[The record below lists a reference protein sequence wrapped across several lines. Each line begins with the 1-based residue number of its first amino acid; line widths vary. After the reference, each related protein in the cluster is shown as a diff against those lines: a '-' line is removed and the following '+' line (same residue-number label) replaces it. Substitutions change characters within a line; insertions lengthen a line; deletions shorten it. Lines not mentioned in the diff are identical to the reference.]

1 MCPARADEAPEL
13 AQLPEYTPLV
23 IIGAGPAG
31 LALSRRLKMMGQDHV
46 VVDQRHA
53 AASWTSMDGS
63 LRLVSPWWTN
73 VLDIAGLFR
82 HWPFATVS
90 APDYAAYLN
99 GYKARHRI
107 QVFDG
112 CAVQRVTRRDNDCY
126 DVITSRG
133 TLSTRSIVCAT
144 GYFWSPRD
152 PMPPFEN
159 DGSVPTLHTANYAG
173 PDALKSLVGDRPIL
187 IVGKRI
193 SAGQMMVD
201 LHDAGFTICVSCR
214 GTIQFRR
221 DGIYG
226 RLKDFAYYFYEEL
239 LLRARPEMHSE
250 SFPVMDGGHS
260 RHLVESGRVSIYPP
274 IERIHNGEIKFQD
287 GNTLRAGLVINATGY
302 RPTLQQFDSLIRTR
316 ADDGLPV
323 CSGWESVDAKR
334 LYFLGM
340 DNRPNYR
347 SRTLRGIRSDA
358 IGLASLLGKSGN

>member
-1 MCPARADEAPEL
+1 MRPALADEAPVL
-13 AQLPEYTPLV
+13 AQLPEFTPVV

-31 LALSRRLKMMGQDHV
+31 LALSHRLKMMGQDHI

-53 AASWTSMDGS
+53 AASWTSMDRS

-73 VLDIAGLFR
+73 VLDIAGLFQ
-82 HWPFATVS
+82 HWPLATVS

-99 GYKARHRI
+99 DYKVRHRI

-112 CAVQRVTRRDNDCY
+112 CTVQHVARHDNASYRVVTSQGT
-126 DVITSRG
+126 VIT
-133 TLSTRSIVCAT
+133 TCVVCAT

-152 PMPPFEN
+152 PDPPFEN
-159 DGSVPTLHTANYAG
+159 DGSVPTLHTANYTG
-173 PDALKSLVGDRPIL
+173 PDAVRSLAGDRPIVV
-187 IVGKRI
+187 VGKRI

-201 LHDAGFTICVSCR
+201 LHDAGFAVCISCR
-214 GTIQFRR
+214 GAMEFRR
-221 DGIYG
+221 DGVYG
-226 RLKDFAYYFYEEL
+226 KLKDFAYYFYEEL

-260 RHLVESGRVSIYPP
+260 RFLVESGRVSIYQP
-274 IERIHNGEIKFQD
+274 IRSIHNGEIEFQD
-287 GNTLRAGLVINATGY
+287 GKSLRAGLVINATGY
-302 RPTLQQFDSLIRTR
+302 RPTLPQFDSLIRTR

-358 IGLASLLGKSGN
+358 IRLASLIGKSPS